1 VRWLSL
7 GWCVELVSLM
17 EGKMGLCRRCLLL
30 GLGWF
35 GAVCDSSLHIG
46 GCSSCFTDHS
56 LLSSI
61 VVYLLMTVVHLT

>member
-1 VRWLSL
+1 VSA
-7 GWCVELVSLM
+7 VLVV
-17 EGKMGLCRRCLLL
+17 